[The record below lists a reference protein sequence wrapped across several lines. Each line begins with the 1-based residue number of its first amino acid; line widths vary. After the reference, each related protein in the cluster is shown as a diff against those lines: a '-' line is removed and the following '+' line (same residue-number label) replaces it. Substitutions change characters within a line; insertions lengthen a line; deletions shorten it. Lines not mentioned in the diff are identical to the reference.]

1 VTIILLLLAAIAGGA
16 ANALA
21 GGGTFIVF
29 PALLLAGVA
38 SVKANATSSL
48 IMLPGGIASA
58 WVYRRS
64 LAGQRNTTIG
74 QMVAIS
80 IAGSLVGSLLLLET
94 PNATFSNLVPWLLLV
109 AAAVFTAAPRLRSA
123 AAHSSGH
130 RSSLLLF
137 AGQLVIAIYGGYFGA
152 GMGVLMI
159 ALFLAAAN
167 MGVQEASGLRMLCA
181 TAVNILAVVLFAAR
195 GALDWKFGLPM
206 FVASIVGGYLG
217 ATVFTRLSDK
227 TARNAILIYAWALT
241 VWFFARTLMGHRG

>member
-1 VTIILLLLAAIAGGA
+1 VTLFLLLLAAVAGGA

-48 IMLPGGIASA
+48 IMLPGGIVSA

-64 LAGQRNTTIG
+64 LAGQSLATMA
-74 QMVAIS
+74 QLVVIS
-80 IAGSLVGSLLLLET
+80 LAGSLVGSLLLLHT
-94 PNATFSNLVPWLLLV
+94 ANATFSALVPWLLLI

-123 AAHSSGH
+123 ASRTSGH
-130 RSSLLLF
+130 KSIIILLV
-137 AGQLVIAIYGGYFGA
+137 GQFVIALYGGYFGA

-167 MGVQEASGLRMLCA
+167 MGVQSASGLRLICA
-181 TAVNILAVVLFAAR
+181 TAVNVLAVVLFALR
-195 GALDWKFGLPM
+195 GALDWKLGIPM
-206 FVASIVGGYLG
+206 LAAGITGGYLG
-217 ATVFTRLSDK
+217 ASIFRRLNEK
-227 TARNAILIYAWALT
+227 MARNVILIYAWGLT
-241 VWFFARTLMGHRG
+241 IWFFARAW